1 MTRITLANKEVKF
14 LLDSV
19 APERQVELD
28 KLWKKYEPE
37 FRLLEDDG
45 PAGQFVMEAG
55 LYRIVRFN
63 HRVMR
68 LFWLGAFVAWEG
80 YVSLH
85 AHLVGEQG
93 ASFARFREM
102 IDNFNRV
109 LAEGDPATIPLPAH
123 VPVPGSFPSRDDPM
137 RGPAELA
144 VFCAGW
150 ALLHEIRHIQFQQE
164 GKSAASDDRDAMRA
178 EEFSCD
184 EYATKFILEQVGEY
198 AKLHSVSEQQVHFKR
213 SVGIYFALF
222 TMALASRDRWG
233 QTDTHPAFQDRIVA
247 IRRHMG
253 PDDINLADAIAHAAF
268 GALWHF
274 WPNAPGPFKRV
285 R

>member
-1 MTRITLANKEVKF
+1 
-14 LLDSV
+14 
-19 APERQVELD
+19 
-28 KLWKKYEPE
+28 
-37 FRLLEDDG
+37 
-45 PAGQFVMEAG
+45 MEAG

-68 LFWLGAFVAWEG
+68 LFWLGAFIAWEG

-102 IDNFNRV
+102 IDNFSRV
-109 LAEGDPATIPLPAH
+109 LTEGDPATIPSPAG
-123 VPVPGSFPSRDDPM
+123 VPVPGSFPARSDPM

-164 GKSAASDDRDAMRA
+164 GKSA
-178 EEFSCD
+178 
-184 EYATKFILEQVGEY
+184 V
-198 AKLHSVSEQQVHFKR
+198 SVSEQQVHFKR

-233 QTDTHPAFQDRIVA
+233 ETHTHPAFQDRIVA